1 MARMYVFR
9 SFQGPI
15 ECIDPPNYSDFGYDN
30 ITWDGSKVHNKKNAN
45 QGTTWGKRDFLAL

>member
-30 ITWDGSKVHNKKNAN
+30 ITWDGSKVHNKKT
-45 QGTTWGKRDFLAL
+45 QTKEQLGEKEIF